1 MIYDCITI
9 GAGAAGLFFGA
20 TTPEKINGLILEKTK
35 RPGTKLLMSG
45 SGQCNITHSGSIKD
59 FVPHYGKNGGRI
71 RGALFKYNNNE
82 LCDFLKNNGI
92 PLFYR
97 EDGKVFPKSMK
108 AEDILNM
115 LLKKTKENGY
125 EIKYECE
132 LTGIEEENGH
142 IKVTAGNGTFLTR
155 NLVLA
160 TGGMS
165 YPTTG
170 SDGSIFPVLKKYLGI
185 KLTDFHPA
193 LSPVSVQDY
202 PYSSLS
208 GISFKGINVSL
219 YRNNKKVSENT
230 DDMLFTH
237 KDLSGPVIL
246 NMSKEIFKG
255 DEIKINYVY
264 PENRQDI
271 VKRITEATEK
281 SKSEWRN
288 ILPSALSLPKSFI
301 EEVLKETGNKPK
313 AIAAKLTEDT
323 FTISKVADF
332 KTAMATSG
340 GISLSE
346 IDLKTMQLKKHEH
359 IYAIGEMTDI
369 DGHTGGYNLQFCYSS
384 ARTAGESIS
393 F

>member
-20 TTPEKINGLILEKTK
+20 TTPKKINGLILEKTK

-97 EDGKVFPKSMK
+97 DDGKVFPKSMK

-125 EIKYECE
+125 EIKYEHE
-132 LTGIEEENGH
+132 LTCIEEEDGY
-142 IKVTAGNGTFLTR
+142 IKVTAGSGTFLTR

-170 SDGSIFPVLKKYLGI
+170 SDGSIFPVLKKCLGI

-193 LSPVSVQDY
+193 LSPVSVYDY

-208 GISFKGINVSL
+208 GISFKDINVSL
-219 YRNNKKVSENT
+219 YRDNKKVNENT

-271 VKRITEATEK
+271 VKKITEGAAK
-281 SKSEWRN
+281 SKGEWKN
-288 ILPSALSLPKSFI
+288 ILPSVLNLPKSFI

-323 FTISKVADF
+323 FTVSKVADF

-346 IDLKTMQLKKHEH
+346 IDLKTMELKKHSN

-384 ARTAGESIS
+384 ARAAVENIYK
-393 F
+393 